1 MVLYLLYTNLHKFGN
16 SLTDLNTIYTTPQTV
31 TSRST
36 KVHSISSAADIKSTT
51 NMAHTRTSQPTEKS
65 PASST
70 MKDETKK
77 KRRVVIG
84 ILNWGNAANPREKKW
99 SKIRK
104 HEYR

>member
-1 MVLYLLYTNLHKFGN
+1 M
-16 SLTDLNTIYTTPQTV
+16 NTTTTMRHTV

-36 KVHSISSAADIKSTT
+36 KGDSVSSAADMKSTT
-51 NMAHTRTSQPTEKS
+51 NGDHIRTSRSTKEP

-70 MKDETKK
+70 AKEKTKK

-99 SKIRK
+99 MHK
-104 HEYR
+104 YR